1 MFKVKVSTKFISM
14 LNYKNQTKTVD
25 LSIEI
30 ENSCSVLK
38 IIKNKLQEWNKG
50 KT

>member
-1 MFKVKVSTKFISM
+1 MSM
-14 LNYKNQTKTVD
+14 LNYKNQTKTVVD

-30 ENSCSVLK
+30 ENSCPMLK
-38 IIKNKLQEWNKG
+38 IIKNKLQEQNKS